1 MKTINRKPF
10 FVKPQGNRSGKKRTP
25 KNVAGRAAALG
36 LGLALCIGMALTGES
51 RSRAQESERQ
61 ALETQIRERLRNDMA
76 EAAGYLR
83 KLDESIAQNQEKL
96 EEVNGQL
103 EGRQDALLKVETT
116 QKKLTENA
124 ADVSVRVSEMEK
136 QTVTQILDLQE
147 NMQSVRNEI
156 LRAVDEMAS
165 ALRAMEAGERDSLQN
180 QEALLAQIEK
190 VNSDVREIGE
200 AADALKGDLYQA
212 HDGLNGLIDAL
223 EARGVKGN
231 EEMLT
236 ALSAAEEKLQTA
248 MGSEMEQLSGK
259 LEETGELVNG
269 NLELFRLAVEEDFE
283 VLEAAAEESFRSLQ
297 ADADEKFDAVQMT
310 ADRNF
315 TALQTKADENFNAI
329 QASSLENFTA
339 IQTAA
344 GEHFNTI
351 RTSSDANFRDLR
363 EASER
368 NFSAIRAV
376 AGENFS
382 AIQETAGRNFESLNR
397 TLGEMLSSFDEN
409 LTSLEQAV
417 SQDISGLSAQSGAG
431 MKELKEYL
439 LQLQGMIGQRLDQV
453 FTSVSNG
460 KKMLASALLTKGIS
474 EAEDASFSEIMD
486 AVLRIPQKI
495 VIGQAQLPGTAVY
508 RYHYHVNG
516 SGGNPHTERQSAPG
530 GCYTVPLRHVHSEEA
545 GCYGVEAYH
554 AHNDACSGHW
564 SRTNQG
570 AEDAKEQENVEG
582 KKDAEGSVWVYDC
595 GNLPLNASRT
605 VLTCG
610 LGTDHVEGYGVS
622 CSLFDGQ
629 LIGATYTYDGSLAA
643 PAAEAV
649 PEGTAGAEETV
660 RALPAAGAARPSNAG
675 AAGAEQASNTGTG
688 RLSAESGDA
697 AASSES
703 ERETLPQSSSP
714 AGAEQSSETGAGK
727 PSPMPGGETQSAG
740 SGAGTSSA
748 SGETAPGTE
757 TGINGPANP
766 SSPAGAEQS
775 SEAESKESA
784 QSSSPAEEERPS
796 DVTTAETQPSPSSG
810 TEAPPEQGEAPGQF

>member
-10 FVKPQGNRSGKKRTP
+10 FVKPQGNRSGKKRTR
-25 KNVAGRAAALG
+25 KDVAGRAAALG

-156 LRAVDEMAS
+156 LRAVDEMAA

-248 MGSEMEQLSGK
+248 MGSEMELLSGK

-315 TALQTKADENFNAI
+315 TAIQTKADENFNAIQAASDANFNTIQKTADENFTAIQASADENFKAI

-397 TLGEMLSSFDEN
+397 TLGEMSSSFDEN
-409 LTSLEQAV
+409 LTALEQAV

-516 SGGNPHTERQSAPG
+516 SGENPHTERQNAPG
-530 GCYTVPLRHVHSEEA
+530 GCYTVPLRHVHSGEA

-564 SRTNQG
+564 SRTDQG
-570 AEDAKEQENVEG
+570 AEDAEEQENAEG

-660 RALPAAGAARPSNAG
+660 RALPAAGTARPSNAG
-675 AAGAEQASNTGTG
+675 AAEAEQASNAGTG
-688 RLSAESGDA
+688 RPSAESGDA

-714 AGAEQSSETGAGK
+714 AGAEQSSETG
-727 PSPMPGGETQSAG
+727 T
-740 SGAGTSSA
+740 
-748 SGETAPGTE
+748 
-757 TGINGPANP
+757 N
-766 SSPAGAEQS
+766 
-775 SEAESKESA
+775 ESM

-796 DVTTAETQPSPSSG
+796 DVTAAETPPSSVPGTSAAEPASESGTAEAPQLPPSG
-810 TEAPPEQGEAPGQF
+810 TEAPPEQGEAPEQF